1 MTDDKI
7 RPDPSNRP
15 EQARPKQPGQ
25 DAEQRQA
32 GVPDAPVQEGQPSTP
47 GRKPLFRS

>member
-7 RPDPSNRP
+7 RPNPSNRP
-15 EQARPKQPGQ
+15 EQAKPKQLGQ
-25 DAEQRQA
+25 DSQQRQA
-32 GVPDAPVQEGQPSTP
+32 GVPDAPAQQVQTSAP